1 MPVNALLV
9 GVVDSASFKL
19 LNQNAMAIRRVVNRR
34 AVDPHPDDFDDD
46 EH

>member
-1 MPVNALLV
+1 VPINALFV

-34 AVDPHPDDFDDD
+34 VIDPHPDDLDDD